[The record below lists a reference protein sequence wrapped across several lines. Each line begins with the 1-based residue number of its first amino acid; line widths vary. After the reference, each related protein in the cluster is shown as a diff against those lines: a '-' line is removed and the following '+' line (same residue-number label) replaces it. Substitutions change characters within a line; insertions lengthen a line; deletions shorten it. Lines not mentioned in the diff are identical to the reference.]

1 MRSRPHLCWGVHI
14 GASVI
19 WIQTADEQ
27 PAGLAHTAPDCAG
40 ASTDARGDPD
50 GVTALAPSAAAAI
63 TDAATGC
70 DTPPPLAGRRY
81 LPLFWRVL
89 ALNGAVVTTMA
100 VAVAIVLPEPFAH
113 IAADD
118 ATILAIT
125 LTVTLVANALLLRH
139 ALAPL
144 THLPALL
151 RRVDPLQSGERLQV
165 PNTPSEAAELAQAYN
180 EMLDQLE
187 SERLESTRRV
197 LSAQERERLRVAQEL
212 HDEVGQTL
220 TGVLLGLA
228 RVSRDAPLEL
238 TPRLEQLLETTRAS
252 IDDVRRIAQRLRPE
266 PLEDLGL
273 AGGLLALARRM
284 REQSGLRIVC
294 RIPTELAPQ
303 SPERELVVYRVA
315 QEALTNAIR
324 HSRAASVC
332 ITLQLR
338 PQHLAL
344 SVRDDGRGMRDGRR
358 EGGGIRGMRE
368 RAGLVGATLLITSAP
383 HAGTEVYLD
392 IPLPANVPLLAQDT

>member
-1 MRSRPHLCWGVHI
+1 MQQADQQAGFAQAIADRSDGKPGLSRNSD
-14 GASVI
+14 GATSAI
-19 WIQTADEQ
+19 
-27 PAGLAHTAPDCAG
+27 AGSP
-40 ASTDARGDPD
+40 
-50 GVTALAPSAAAAI
+50 AAAVA
-63 TDAATGC
+63 DATPLDADRSPPAT
-70 DTPPPLAGRRY
+70 RRY

-100 VAVAIVLPEPFAH
+100 IAIAIMVPAPFVH

-118 ATILAIT
+118 TAILAVT

-165 PNTPSEAAELAQAYN
+165 PSAPSEAAELAQAYN
-180 EMLDQLE
+180 EMLDELE

-197 LSAQERERLRVAQEL
+197 LSAQENERLRVAREL

-228 RVSRDAPLEL
+228 RVSRDAPLNL
-238 TPRLEQLLETTRAS
+238 AQPLEQLLETTRAS

-273 AGGLLALARRM
+273 AVALLALTRRM
-284 REQSGLRIVC
+284 REQSDLRITC
-294 RIPTELAPQ
+294 RIPADLPPQ
-303 SPERELVVYRVA
+303 LPECELVVYRVA
-315 QEALTNAIR
+315 QEALTNAVR
-324 HSRAASVC
+324 HANAASVS

-338 PQHLAL
+338 SDRLTL
-344 SVRDDGRGMRDGRR
+344 NVRDDGRGLPDSRR
-358 EGGGIRGMRE
+358 EGGGMRGMRE
-368 RAGLVGATLLITSAP
+368 RAGLVGASLQITSAL
-383 HAGTEVYLD
+383 HAGTEVHLD
-392 IPLPANVPLLAQDT
+392 VPLHAEGT

>member
-1 MRSRPHLCWGVHI
+1 V
-14 GASVI
+14 
-19 WIQTADEQ
+19 QKADEQ
-27 PAGLAHTAPDCAG
+27 ASFVQAVAERSSTSPDAGGNSDG
-40 ASTDARGDPD
+40 ATRAIAAS
-50 GVTALAPSAAAAI
+50 SAAAGPG
-63 TDAATGC
+63 ATPTGS
-70 DTPPPLAGRRY
+70 DTPPPATRRY

-100 VAVAIVLPEPFAH
+100 IAIAIVLPAPFAH
-113 IAADD
+113 LAADD
-118 ATILAIT
+118 ATILAFT

-165 PNTPSEAAELAQAYN
+165 PSAPSEAAELAQAYN

-187 SERLESTRRV
+187 TERLESTRRV
-197 LSAQERERLRVAQEL
+197 LSAQESERLRVAQEL

-220 TGVLLGLA
+220 TGMLLGLA

-238 TPRLEQLLETTRAS
+238 ASPLEQLLETTRGS

-273 AGGLLALARRM
+273 AGALLALSRRM
-284 REQSGLRIVC
+284 REQSGLRIAC
-294 RIPTELAPQ
+294 RIPADLPPQ

-324 HSRAASVC
+324 HADAASVS
-332 ITLQLR
+332 IALR
-338 PQHLAL
+338 FRSDCLTL
-344 SVRDDGRGMRDGRR
+344 SVRDDGRGMHDGCR
-358 EGGGIRGMRE
+358 EGGGMRGMRE
-368 RAGLVGATLLITSAP
+368 RAGLVGAAMRITSAP
-383 HAGTEVYLD
+383 HAGTEVHLD
-392 IPLPANVPLLAQDT
+392 VPLDTEDT

>member
-1 MRSRPHLCWGVHI
+1 VQQADKQAGFVQAVADRSGRNPDLGGSAD
-14 GASVI
+14 GATS
-19 WIQTADEQ
+19 A
-27 PAGLAHTAPDCAG
+27 LAASSATAG
-40 ASTDARGDPD
+40 A
-50 GVTALAPSAAAAI
+50 
-63 TDAATGC
+63 TGGTPTGS
-70 DTPPPLAGRRY
+70 DIPPPATRRY

-100 VAVAIVLPEPFAH
+100 IAIAIVLPAPFAH
-113 IAADD
+113 LAADD
-118 ATILAIT
+118 ATILAFT

-165 PNTPSEAAELAQAYN
+165 PSAPSEAAELAQAYN

-187 SERLESTRRV
+187 TERLESTRRV
-197 LSAQERERLRVAQEL
+197 LSAQESERLRVAQEL

-220 TGVLLGLA
+220 TGMLLGLA

-238 TPRLEQLLETTRAS
+238 SSPLEQLLETTRAS

-273 AGGLLALARRM
+273 AGALLALSRRM
-284 REQSGLRIVC
+284 REQSGLRIAC
-294 RIPTELAPQ
+294 RIPADLPPQ

-324 HSRAASVC
+324 HADAASVS
-332 ITLQLR
+332 IALQFRSDRLT
-338 PQHLAL
+338 L
-344 SVRDDGRGMRDGRR
+344 SVRDDGRGMHDGRR
-358 EGGGIRGMRE
+358 EGGGMRGMRE
-368 RAGLVGATLLITSAP
+368 RAGLVGAAMLITSAP
-383 HAGTEVYLD
+383 HAGTEVHLD
-392 IPLPANVPLLAQDT
+392 IPLDTEDT